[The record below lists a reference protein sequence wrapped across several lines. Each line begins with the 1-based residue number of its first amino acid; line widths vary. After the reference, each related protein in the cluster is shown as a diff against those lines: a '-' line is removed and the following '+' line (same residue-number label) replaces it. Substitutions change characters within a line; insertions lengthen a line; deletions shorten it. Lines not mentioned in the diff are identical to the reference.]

1 MVQSLIQLKI
11 TSAICSAFATGITCY
26 RLWLRRDRYWWDDAG
41 AFLSMIF
48 LFLQVA
54 SVFMHVPDPRVL
66 THTDNIAAYYIMA
79 ATFYSIIWTARLAIL
94 YSVIRIDPNP
104 RTRMY
109 LHRIGIIFI
118 VVLMVMIAQLF
129 WVCEPMPEWK
139 HELSPQCP
147 LDHQVAICQLVTDV
161 FSDLLLI
168 AAPLRLIQQM
178 SAVDSTRRRL
188 MIIFSTSIVTTIVS
202 LVHAAFI
209 FEDAGIK
216 VVIAAIVEDTFSLI
230 VCSLPVVVTAIMRKA
245 GKPEEETDYTKQ
257 STFGWKAATRR
268 TGTMG
273 TTATTASDTAMD
285 VTTVNLRDFTTNTA
299 ITNPTL
305 SQIEQTRTRGDVTD
319 VALPSLTRTRADAP
333 PPKEQRSIVWITS
346 EKLQRTGSNED
357 DPK

>member
-1 MVQSLIQLKI
+1 MVESLIQLKI
-11 TSAICSAFATGITCY
+11 TSAVCSAFAIAITSY
-26 RLWLRRDRYWWDDAG
+26 RLWLRRDRYWWDDAC
-41 AFLSMIF
+41 AFLSLLF
-48 LFLQVA
+48 LFLQIA
-54 SVFMHVPDPRVL
+54 SVFMHVPNPRVL

-109 LHRIGIIFI
+109 LHRVAVIFI

-129 WVCEPMPEWK
+129 WVCEPLKQWRKEA
-139 HELSPQCP
+139 SPQCP

-161 FSDLLLI
+161 LSDILLI
-168 AAPLRLIQQM
+168 VAPLRLIQQM
-178 SAVDSTRRRL
+178 SAVDGTRRRL

-230 VCSLPVVVTAIMRKA
+230 VCNLPVVVTAVMRKA
-245 GKPEEETDYTKQ
+245 GKPEDDTDHTNQ

-268 TGTMG
+268 TATAQ
-273 TTATTASDTAMD
+273 TATTASDTA
-285 VTTVNLRDFTTNTA
+285 VTTVNLRDFTTNTV

-305 SQIEQTRTRGDVTD
+305 SQIEQTRTFGDVTD
-319 VALPSLTRTRADAP
+319 ITLPTLTRPLADAP

-346 EKLQRTGSNED
+346 EKLQRSDEDED
-357 DPK
+357 DAK